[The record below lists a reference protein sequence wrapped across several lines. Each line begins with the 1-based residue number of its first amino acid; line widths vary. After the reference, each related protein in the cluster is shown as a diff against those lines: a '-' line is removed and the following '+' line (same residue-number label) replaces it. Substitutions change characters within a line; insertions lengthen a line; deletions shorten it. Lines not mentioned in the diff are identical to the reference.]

1 MGLRI
6 KEICKDKGIS
16 MGALADKLGITSVS
30 LSQCLSGNPS
40 LKRLQEI
47 ADVLEVDLVELFEQP
62 TDVIQGCIFVGS
74 EAYIIKSKTDL
85 ENLID
90 IL

>member
-6 KEICKDKGIS
+6 KEICKEKGVS
-16 MGALADKLGITSVS
+16 MTILAEKLGITSVS

-47 ADVLEVDLVELFEQP
+47 ADALGVDLIELFEQP
-62 TDVIQGCIFVGS
+62 TTNIQGCIFLGGIAHIV
-74 EAYIIKSKTDL
+74 KSKSDL
-85 ENLID
+85 EELIKK
-90 IL
+90 L